1 MYIYNYTYIYIF
13 TYTYI
18 YIYTYIFTKWL
29 AAVSS
34 NVDPWSQPIVRNP
47 VQIPKR
53 FECPDPKI
61 SQSNEVPDQVV
72 QQVRPLTFLWLHNE
86 DPSHRGYPEPPL
98 GLSGDI

>member
-1 MYIYNYTYIYIF
+1 M
-13 TYTYI
+13 
-18 YIYTYIFTKWL
+18 
-29 AAVSS
+29 
-34 NVDPWSQPIVRNP
+34 NP

-98 GLSGDI
+98 GYREIKVSPVGVAS